1 FKSDYVSYSRRMED
15 QRLKGYL
22 DKLNA
27 EMDAYVKTFLKLTD
41 EDIAGIAD
49 MSNSELL
56 LKVNERLTNEEE

>member
-1 FKSDYVSYSRRMED
+1 M
-15 QRLKGYL
+15 

-56 LKVNERLTNEEE
+56 LRVNERLTNEEE